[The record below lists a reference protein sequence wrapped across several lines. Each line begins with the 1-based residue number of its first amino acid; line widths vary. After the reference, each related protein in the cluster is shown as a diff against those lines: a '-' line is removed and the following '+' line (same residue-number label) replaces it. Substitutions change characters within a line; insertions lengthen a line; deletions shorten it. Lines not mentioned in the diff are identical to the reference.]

1 MARGKNQKRKL
12 LVLLEYLRR
21 QSDEEH
27 PVSMED
33 LLAEL
38 ERFGITA
45 ERKSIYDDLDT
56 LREFGVDVVKAGVPV
71 RGYFLGSREFE
82 LAELKLLVDAVQS
95 SRFLTEGKSRAL
107 IHKMEGLASQWQA
120 KSLQRQV
127 HVANRVKT
135 MNESIY
141 YNIDTIHAAISQ
153 EKKVAFRYF
162 EWVVSFQGDSCR
174 EKRFRHG
181 GQEYRVSPWALTWD
195 NENYYLIGYD
205 GASRQGKHYR
215 VDKMEGLRVLEEKRE
230 GQESFRNFDMAQY
243 SKAVFGMF
251 GGKPQRVELCFADS
265 LIGPVSDRFGKD
277 INIRREEGGRFSCSA
292 QVAVSPQFF
301 GWLAGF
307 GKDARL
313 LAPEPVALQ
322 YRQWL
327 QETLQAM
334 GGSLPEETGGAQ
346 GETQGNDK
354 TV

>member
-1 MARGKNQKRKL
+1 MAPLILIAEDNPEIRGL
-12 LVLLEYLRR
+12 LRLYLE
-21 QSDEEH
+21 
-27 PVSMED
+27 
-33 LLAEL
+33 
-38 ERFGITA
+38 G
-45 ERKSIYDDLDT
+45 
-56 LREFGVDVVKAGVPV
+56 
-71 RGYFLGSREFE
+71 
-82 LAELKLLVDAVQS
+82 
-95 SRFLTEGKSRAL
+95 
-107 IHKMEGLASQWQA
+107 
-120 KSLQRQV
+120 
-127 HVANRVKT
+127 
-135 MNESIY
+135 
-141 YNIDTIHAAISQ
+141 
-153 EKKVAFRYF
+153 
-162 EWVVSFQGDSCR
+162 
-174 EKRFRHG
+174 
-181 GQEYRVSPWALTWD
+181 
-195 NENYYLIGYD
+195 
-205 GASRQGKHYR
+205 
-215 VDKMEGLRVLEEKRE
+215 EGLRVLEEKRE

-277 INIRREEGGRFSCSA
+277 INIRREEGGRFSFSA

-334 GGSLPEETGGAQ
+334 GGSMPEETGGAQ